1 MQQNGNTS
9 SDTQLNQNTRNL
21 LKRTSSTLKSNVK
34 SFSPQS
40 RAKPSTDGLVA
51 RTKAENLS

>member
-9 SDTQLNQNTRNL
+9 SDTQLNQNTRDL
-21 LKRTSSTLKSNVK
+21 LKRTSSTLKSKVK
-34 SFSPQS
+34 SFSTQS
-40 RAKPSTDGLVA
+40 RAKPSADGLVP